1 MGNIHQIPTDA
12 TAHARLLEQLVSAS
26 IASHPDS
33 EVARRWTDMAKETLA
48 RYPGPPLPSQAELN
62 LDGISQLSA
71 EDRDA
76 VMVSVTAWLENYFND
91 VRAQLMDVHRDL
103 LSLQKRVAEQ
113 DVELERI
120 Q

>member
-1 MGNIHQIPTDA
+1 
-12 TAHARLLEQLVSAS
+12 
-26 IASHPDS
+26 
-33 EVARRWTDMAKETLA
+33 MAQVTLA
-48 RYPGPPLPSQAELN
+48 RYPGPPLPSQADLN

-76 VMVSVTAWLENYFND
+76 LMVSVTAWLESYFND